1 MAGSKARGVDHAYQE
16 FYRDVL
22 RKNDPALVPYADDGV
37 DVPLMQLVPNERSI
51 LHLTSRRPAS
61 WSPSCGRRREAVK
74 QEGCVRRSL
83 LGWTDLGKVSA
94 RPAGMYLREA
104 RLQVGAVRLGH
115 YEGVTLAVVDAREI
129 TDEGF
134 AVNTI
139 LGMPRSASVSRTRR
153 CKLVAQPSVSLL
165 RVAS

>member
-94 RPAGMYLREA
+94 RLAGMSFAKRGYKSARCVWVTTRE
-104 RLQVGAVRLGH
+104 
-115 YEGVTLAVVDAREI
+115 
-129 TDEGF
+129 
-134 AVNTI
+134 
-139 LGMPRSASVSRTRR
+139 SRWPGRR
-153 CKLVAQPSVSLL
+153 P
-165 RVAS
+165 

>member
-1 MAGSKARGVDHAYQE
+1 M
-16 FYRDVL
+16 
-22 RKNDPALVPYADDGV
+22 PYADDGV

-139 LGMPRSASVSRTRR
+139 LGCHGRQACQGRDDANWSPSLQCRCFGWQADCDAS
-153 CKLVAQPSVSLL
+153 
-165 RVAS
+165 